1 MLNKNL
7 IALIPARIGSQR
19 LKFKNIRL
27 FKGKP
32 LLYWTIKTAIESKVF
47 SKIYVSTDSNIIKKE
62 ALKFKKKIS
71 FLYRPKKLSGS
82 KTKTSTLIKFLIKKN
97 SLNKKY
103 DNFFLLQPTS
113 PLRTK
118 KHIRDTWKIF
128 NKYKLTNLFT
138 VSEKKNK
145 FQVNRKNS
153 LIFKNKKKIN
163 KKKIKPLY
171 QNGSIY
177 IRNLNDFIKDPQFVT
192 KNSCL
197 YTMDERVSLDVD
209 TEKDLK

>member
-7 IALIPARIGSQR
+7 IAIIPARIGSQR

-47 SKIYVSTDSNIIKKE
+47 SKIYVSTDSGIIKKE

-82 KTKTSTLIKFLIKKN
+82 KTKTSTLIKYLIKKN
-97 SLNKKY
+97 SLNEKY

-128 NKYKLTNLFT
+128 NKYKLANLFT

>member
-7 IALIPARIGSQR
+7 IAIIPARIGSQR